1 MEERRKQT
9 NTKTIS
15 WKGHSCLRMEYA
27 WRVLCNMKNKTHS
40 YMAEKF
46 QLRETE
52 NILKAFTEKQIFY
65 KGTRTKKHLKTLST
79 KFYVRR

>member
-1 MEERRKQT
+1 
-9 NTKTIS
+9 
-15 WKGHSCLRMEYA
+15 
-27 WRVLCNMKNKTHS
+27 
-40 YMAEKF
+40 MAEKF
-46 QLRETE
+46 QLRGTE